1 MPIEHKFGVP
11 ISALG
16 RMAYAVGAGEAA
28 KKRALEDRERRM
40 QMMRMQQQ
48 QQEAARGR
56 QFDAWKNQY
65 QHGSAMQRM
74 QADHEWKAILP
85 RADIGTPNL
94 CSIGMNYLLFSWIN
108 VLSG

>member
-16 RMAYAVGAGEAA
+16 QMAYAVGAGEAA

-74 QADHEWKAILP
+74 QADHEWRDDFQNRGQEHERVMFCERNDAKL
-85 RADIGTPNL
+85 
-94 CSIGMNYLLFSWIN
+94 
-108 VLSG
+108 